1 MAGIL
6 PRHGIDLEFS
16 ETGGAMNSF
25 FRKLSWLAQRRRKD
39 DPLALTLAVVTLLSS
54 TSSRLLSRA

>member
-1 MAGIL
+1 
-6 PRHGIDLEFS
+6 
-16 ETGGAMNSF
+16 MNSF